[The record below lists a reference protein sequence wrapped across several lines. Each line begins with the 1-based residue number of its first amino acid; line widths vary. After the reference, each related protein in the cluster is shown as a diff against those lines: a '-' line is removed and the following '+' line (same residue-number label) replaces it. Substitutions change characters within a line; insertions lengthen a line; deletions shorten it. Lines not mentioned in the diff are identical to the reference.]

1 MLDVAIIGAGII
13 GAAIARE
20 LARYNL
26 SIAVFDQAE
35 DISEGTTKAN
45 SAIVH
50 SGYDAKQGSLKARFN
65 IRGNQLFEAWCR
77 ELGAPFLRNTS
88 LVLAFSDEEK
98 TGLEK
103 LLTRGREN
111 GVPGLRII
119 GRSEL
124 REREPLVSPDAVG
137 ALLAETG
144 GICSPYELA
153 INLCEQAA
161 ANDVRFHL
169 SCPVVRV
176 KKASDCRGFELETGK
191 GVFHAA
197 IVINAAGVH
206 ADTINNQI
214 SAHTFSITARRG
226 EYWMLDRA
234 AGPAF
239 RATVF
244 QMPTAMG
251 KGVLVTPTVEGTIIV
266 GPTAA
271 DIPDKTDVRTTAAK
285 LSEILRVARKTWPS
299 MPDRQFITAF
309 AGLRAHCDC
318 DDFIVGEPPDA
329 PGFFNVA
336 GIESPGLTAAPAI
349 AEAIAGQVVER
360 LGASLRDLFRP
371 GPVHPKPLREMDAA
385 ERQAAVAAD
394 PAYGRVICRCETVS
408 EAEVRAAIRRA
419 PGARTVDGVKR
430 RTRAGMGR
438 CQGGFCLPRV
448 LSILHDELGVPE
460 IELTKAGY
468 ESKILA
474 GTLLSFHQAARLH
487 QSSRQHQATGSPER
501 MNTPGKGESTD
512 WPDPEPDTQKEA
524 GDRP

>member
-20 LARYNL
+20 LSRYDL
-26 SIAVFDQAE
+26 AIAVFEQAE
-35 DISEGTTKAN
+35 DVSEGTTKAN

-50 SGYDAKQGSLKARFN
+50 SGYDAKPGSLKSRFN
-65 IRGNQLFEAWCR
+65 VRGNQLFEAWCR
-77 ELGAPFLRNTS
+77 DLSAPFIRNTS
-88 LVLAFSDEEK
+88 LVLAFSPDEED
-98 TGLEK
+98 GLRA
-103 LLTRGREN
+103 LLARGRVN
-111 GVPGLRII
+111 GVPGLRLIS
-119 GRSEL
+119 RSEL
-124 REREPLVSPDAVG
+124 REREPLVNPDAVG

-161 ANDVRFHL
+161 ANGVQFYL
-169 SCPVVRV
+169 SCPVHRV
-176 KKASDCRGFELETGK
+176 MKAPTGRGYDLETGQDL
-191 GVFHAA
+191 FRSA

-206 ADTINNQI
+206 ADTFNNQI
-214 SAHTFSITARRG
+214 SAHPFTITARRG

-239 RATVF
+239 KATVF

-251 KGVLVTPTVEGTIIV
+251 KGVLVTPTVEGTIII

-271 DIPDKTDVRTTAAK
+271 DILDKSDVRTTAEK
-285 LSEILRVARKTWPS
+285 LSEIRRVARKTWPS
-299 MPDRQFITAF
+299 MPDREFITAF
-309 AGLRAHCDC
+309 AGLRAHDDC

-349 AEAIAGQVVER
+349 AEEIARQVVER
-360 LGASLRDLFRP
+360 LDARSRDVFRP

-408 EAEVRAAIRRA
+408 EAEIRAAIRRA
-419 PGARTVDGVKR
+419 PGARTVDAVKR

-448 LSILHDELGVPE
+448 LSILQDELGIPE
-460 IELTKAGY
+460 TDLTKFGFD
-468 ESKILA
+468 SKILA
-474 GTLLSFHQAARLH
+474 GSLSAFHQASAR
-487 QSSRQHQATGSPER
+487 R
-501 MNTPGKGESTD
+501 K
-512 WPDPEPDTQKEA
+512 A
-524 GDRP
+524 GDQP

>member
-20 LARYNL
+20 LSRYDL
-26 SIAVFDQAE
+26 AIAVFDQAE
-35 DISEGTTKAN
+35 DVSEGTTKAN

-50 SGYDAKQGSLKARFN
+50 SGYDAKPGSLKARFN
-65 IRGNQLFEAWCR
+65 VRGNRLFEAWCR
-77 ELGAPFLRNTS
+77 ELSAPFIRNTS
-88 LVLAFSDEEK
+88 LVLAFSPEEEA
-98 TGLEK
+98 GLRT
-103 LLTRGREN
+103 LLARGLEN
-111 GVPGLRII
+111 GVPGLRMIS
-119 GRSEL
+119 RPEL
-124 REREPLVSPDAVG
+124 LEREPLVNPDAVS
-137 ALLAETG
+137 ALLAESG

-169 SCPVVRV
+169 SCPVRRV
-176 KKASDCRGFELETGK
+176 LKAPNGQGYELETGQ
-191 GVFHAA
+191 GFFRSA

-206 ADTINNQI
+206 ADTFNNQV
-214 SAHTFSITARRG
+214 SAHLFSITARRG

-251 KGVLVTPTVEGTIIV
+251 KGVLVTPTVEGTIII

-271 DIPDKTDVRTTAAK
+271 DILDKSDVRTTAEK
-285 LSEILRVARKTWPS
+285 LADIRRIARKTWPS

-309 AGLRAHCDC
+309 AGLRAHCAC

-349 AEAIAGQVVER
+349 AEEIAAQVVER
-360 LGASLRDLFRP
+360 LDARPRDVFKP
-371 GPVHPKPLREMDAA
+371 GPAHPKPLREMDAA
-385 ERQAAVAAD
+385 ERQAAVSSD

-419 PGARTVDGVKR
+419 PGARTVDAVKR

-448 LSILHDELGVPE
+448 LSILKDELGVPE
-460 IELTKAGY
+460 TDLTKFGF

-474 GTLLSFHQAARLH
+474 GTLSEFHQASAR
-487 QSSRQHQATGSPER
+487 R
-501 MNTPGKGESTD
+501 
-512 WPDPEPDTQKEA
+512 EA
-524 GDRP
+524 GDQP